1 MEFFD
6 MIRNNQI
13 KPYIVCE
20 KKPKS
25 MSGEEFKVSAVV
37 YASDDDKIIGGKY
50 ADKSLGSFS
59 YSKDSLIFP
68 IKKGNCNVIKSTIE
82 RRQEELNPTT
92 FAKWAYFMYSGSYYK
107 KGIDRITKSPIIIEL
122 NRNDVTDNDWKI
134 TNVILS
140 EQQVNDMIGIE
151 KVEGKIQEK
160 QQQLSRK
167 KNLTE
172 DEYDDLINEWS
183 RMADNFYDSY
193 RNSVNKQDS
202 VPGGHRK

>member
-1 MEFFD
+1 
-6 MIRNNQI
+6 
-13 KPYIVCE
+13 
-20 KKPKS
+20 
-25 MSGEEFKVSAVV
+25 
-37 YASDDDKIIGGKY
+37 
-50 ADKSLGSFS
+50 
-59 YSKDSLIFP
+59 
-68 IKKGNCNVIKSTIE
+68 
-82 RRQEELNPTT
+82 
-92 FAKWAYFMYSGSYYK
+92 MYSGSYYK